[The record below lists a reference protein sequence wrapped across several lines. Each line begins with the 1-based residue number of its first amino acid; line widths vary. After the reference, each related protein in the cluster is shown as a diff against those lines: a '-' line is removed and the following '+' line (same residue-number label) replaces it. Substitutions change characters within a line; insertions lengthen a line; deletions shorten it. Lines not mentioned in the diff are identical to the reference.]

1 MSLFDTLFGWTGYE
15 PLGVFLSGVNILLN
29 AVFMLILQYYPQR
42 RFLWVRTRTLLLIY
56 AGLFSLFAVFYLSF
70 PALLASTGA
79 GQITGIILG
88 LLVLT
93 PVPFILLKGC
103 VPQNV
108 FATAYALCFSAFVMG
123 IGNFMEFRFGD
134 VLLPGVHS
142 VVAFVARLALIP
154 IFLPLGIHNL
164 QKLFAAWS
172 GRESAAFWKVV
183 WLIPA
188 ALFALSMLSGN
199 VVTLTNENS
208 PAFLLSRILS
218 VAALLA
224 CVSLMSGIM
233 RREQEMAAMRLHK
246 QMMNTAGKV
255 FDDSY
260 AETLTVWRQA
270 SRARKEAGVVVE
282 QILACARTG
291 GKAEISALLRE
302 RITGL
307 DVEGTTRLCENGAV
321 NALATYYAA
330 IAQKEGIEI
339 SCKLNI
345 PKQAGLVQN
354 IDLSRIVGNM
364 LENAIEACRRMEYG
378 TKSIRLQSKVTGDML
393 ALGLTN
399 SFDGNF
405 EKTADGRY
413 LSKKRESGIATGLA
427 SIQSIADKYGGTAR
441 FEADGRVF
449 KTSVRLDMGGAEK

>member
-1 MSLFDTLFGWTGYE
+1 M
-15 PLGVFLSGVNILLN
+15 
-29 AVFMLILQYYPQR
+29 
-42 RFLWVRTRTLLLIY
+42 
-56 AGLFSLFAVFYLSF
+56 
-70 PALLASTGA
+70 
-79 GQITGIILG
+79 
-88 LLVLT
+88 
-93 PVPFILLKGC
+93 
-103 VPQNV
+103 
-108 FATAYALCFSAFVMG
+108 
-123 IGNFMEFRFGD
+123 
-134 VLLPGVHS
+134 
-142 VVAFVARLALIP
+142 
-154 IFLPLGIHNL
+154 
-164 QKLFAAWS
+164 
-172 GRESAAFWKVV
+172 
-183 WLIPA
+183 
-188 ALFALSMLSGN
+188 
-199 VVTLTNENS
+199 
-208 PAFLLSRILS
+208 
-218 VAALLA
+218 
-224 CVSLMSGIM
+224 
-233 RREQEMAAMRLHK
+233 
-246 QMMNTAGKV
+246 
-255 FDDSY
+255 
-260 AETLTVWRQA
+260 
-270 SRARKEAGVVVE
+270 VE

-413 LSKKRESGIATGLA
+413 LSQKRESGIATGLA
-427 SIQSIADKYGGTAR
+427 SIQSIASKYDGTAK
-441 FEADGRVF
+441 FEAEGRVF